1 MIARPPGASGR
12 GPEDGMTEREAAL
25 VREFN
30 DAPIARFFGMT
41 LSYPEPEVVRVD
53 LPYNPNLD
61 HALHGVHGGVIA
73 TLCDIAGWFASAARH
88 DGQWVATAEFHVHT
102 LEHVERRALYGVGRV
117 LRPGR
122 TLDVCEMRVLDDGG
136 RLVAFATG
144 TFVPQRSVAFA
155 GAR

>member
-1 MIARPPGASGR
+1 
-12 GPEDGMTEREAAL
+12 MTERERAL

-41 LSYPEPEVVRVD
+41 LTYPEPGVARVD

-73 TLCDIAGWFASAARH
+73 TLADIAGWFASAARQEA
-88 DGQWVATAEFHVHT
+88 GWVATAEFRIHA
-102 LEHVERRALYGVGRV
+102 LEHVERRALHGVGRV

-122 TLDVCEMRVLDDGG
+122 ALDVCEMRILDDQH

-144 TFVPQRSVAFA
+144 TFVPQPKLSFA
-155 GAR
+155 EGAPRGAGR